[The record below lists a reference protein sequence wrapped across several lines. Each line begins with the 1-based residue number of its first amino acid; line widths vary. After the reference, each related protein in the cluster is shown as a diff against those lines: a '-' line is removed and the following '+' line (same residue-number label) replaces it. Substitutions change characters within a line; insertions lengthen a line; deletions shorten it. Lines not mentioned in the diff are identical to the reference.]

1 MTVLAAVD
9 DDEEDAEVVSVAH
22 DLATAYGEELV
33 VLHVMDEDQFRRRRD
48 SQPDYNRDPAAED
61 AADVAR
67 DVASMVLD
75 EAAMGDVVARG
86 RIGNPVEEILEEGD
100 DRDARYIVSGGRKR
114 TPVGKAVFG
123 SATQSLLLNA
133 TRPVVT
139 VMHE

>member
-48 SQPDYNRDPAAED
+48 SQPDYYRDTAAED